1 MTTLTLVPRRG
12 DRCRNGAIIVDV
24 KRAWDESGYIALC
37 LWTEDRQTAIGEPYQ
52 RHADPYVTW
61 FIRVQEDGIICYQ
74 GHYYDRLSDAVVDFD
89 SRI

>member
-12 DRCRNGAIIVDV
+12 DRCRNGAIIVDI

-37 LWTEDRQTAIGEPYQ
+37 LWTEDRQTAVGEPYQ

-74 GHYYDRLSDAVVDFD
+74 GHYYDRLSDAVVDF
-89 SRI
+89 SNRM

>member
-1 MTTLTLVPRRG
+1 MTALTLVPRRG
-12 DRCRNGAIIVDV
+12 DRCRNGAIIIDI

-52 RHADPYVTW
+52 WHADPYVTW
-61 FIRVQEDGIICYQ
+61 FVRVQEEGIICHQ
-74 GHYYDRLSDAVVDFD
+74 GHYHDQLKDAVVDFD